1 MLLRLLLLGA
11 LACGAEE
18 AATPEPTPEPVQEE
32 PEVEEE
38 EELDEEDEL
47 DEAPPSFT
55 TSELDAMERPE
66 LEQACFAGSQAACD
80 RLGH

>member
-18 AATPEPTPEPVQEE
+18 AAEPAATPTPVEQPEPEP
-32 PEVEEE
+32 EEE
-38 EELDEEDEL
+38 EEIEEEE
-47 DEAPPSFT
+47 EATPPSFT
-55 TSELDAMERPE
+55 RAELDAMERPE

-80 RLGH
+80 RMGH